1 MPMTIERGTSRT
13 GVLELRAGLAALG
26 LWALALPTVPL
37 LLPPDAPMLVLA
49 PDRTFPVLLDGEAAL
64 VGRAGPFWQL
74 RGDAAELYG
83 AGAWLVLP
91 SPSTG
96 CLGWIKAARRPP
108 G

>member
-1 MPMTIERGTSRT
+1 MTIERRPSRA
-13 GVLELRAGLAALG
+13 GLRELRAGLAALG

-37 LLPPDAPMLVLA
+37 LLPPDEPILVVV
-49 PDRTFPVLLDGEAAL
+49 PDRTFPVLLDGEVTL

-91 SPSTG
+91 SPRTG
-96 CLGWIKAARRPP
+96 CLGWRKPPRP
-108 G
+108 